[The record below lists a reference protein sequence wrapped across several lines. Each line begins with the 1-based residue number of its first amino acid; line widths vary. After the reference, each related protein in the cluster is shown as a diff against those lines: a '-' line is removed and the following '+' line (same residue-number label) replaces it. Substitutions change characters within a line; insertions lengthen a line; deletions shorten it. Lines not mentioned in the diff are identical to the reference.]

1 MELLHFR
8 TYRWSEMRD
17 QPMIVE
23 LLYLAEMKSR
33 RILELYLAESSR
45 IAELYLAEMK
55 QRWNLSQFLKLQMF
69 SAFG

>member
-33 RILELYLAESSR
+33 RILERYLAAIKPSR
-45 IAELYLAEMK
+45 IAVLYLAEMK
-55 QRWNLSQFLKLQMF
+55 PRWNLSQF
-69 SAFG
+69 

>member
-1 MELLHFR
+1 
-8 TYRWSEMRD
+8 
-17 QPMIVE
+17 MIVE

-33 RILELYLAESSR
+33 RILELYLAEIKPSR

-55 QRWNLSQFLKLQMF
+55 PRWNLSQFSKIQMF

>member
-1 MELLHFR
+1 
-8 TYRWSEMRD
+8 MRD

-33 RILELYLAESSR
+33 RILELYLAEMKPSR
-45 IAELYLAEMK
+45 IAALRELYLVEMK
-55 QRWNLSQFLKLQMF
+55 PRWNLSQFSKLQMF